1 MVQLFNIPKMELII
15 KENLLGKFIYVF
27 KMILKY
33 SLVRGTINVEHEV
46 IKQKVYLRP
55 QGDLR
60 LIVSHPCVA
69 IHVLNDRLDVFEE
82 ILEMVTYLQV
92 CNHSYICRSL

>member
-1 MVQLFNIPKMELII
+1 MSF
-15 KENLLGKFIYVF
+15 
-27 KMILKY
+27 
-33 SLVRGTINVEHEV
+33 RGTINVEHEV

-60 LIVSHPCVA
+60 LIVSHPSVA

-82 ILEMVTYLQV
+82 LLEVVTYLQWMNPYTQNSSIHFKKDNAWIISIQLEV
-92 CNHSYICRSL
+92 YSIIPL

>member
-1 MVQLFNIPKMELII
+1 MSF
-15 KENLLGKFIYVF
+15 
-27 KMILKY
+27 
-33 SLVRGTINVEHEV
+33 RGTINVEHEV

-60 LIVSHPCVA
+60 LIVSHPSVA

-82 ILEMVTYLQV
+82 LLEVVTYLQV